1 MMGNEVL
8 LYVPNIIGYARL
20 CLLAVSISMYD
31 SPVIFLIF
39 YCISAILDGFDGYAA
54 RKLNQMSGFGA
65 WLDVVVD
72 LISRGILWC
81 FISKW
86 GYFVMVIEWMTFVA
100 THSGGSNWKI
110 PEEDFPVVC
119 RKVMENGFKTPLG
132 TYAITGLH
140 ILPIWLYICSKDL
153 IVASLQLS
161 PWIQHSVTLFLIGG
175 RLLSL
180 RVEIFFIS
188 KHLAVLLSADEI
200 ENS

>member
-1 MMGNEVL
+1 MMGYVL

-20 CLLAVSISMYD
+20 CLLALSISTFD
-31 SPVIFLIF
+31 TPVMFLIF
-39 YCISAILDGFDGYAA
+39 YSVSAILDGFDGYAA
-54 RKLNQMSGFGA
+54 RKLNQMSAFGA
-65 WLDVVVD
+65 WFDVIVD
-72 LISRGILWC
+72 LISRGALWC

-100 THSGGSNWKI
+100 THSRGPSWRI
-110 PEEDFPVVC
+110 PEKDFPVIC

-140 ILPIWLYICSKDL
+140 VLPIWLYGCMKDV
-153 IVASLQLS
+153 IVISLGLS
-161 PWIQHSVTLFLIGG
+161 PWIQHFGTLFLIGG

-188 KHLAVLLSADEI
+188 KYIAVLLSEDDDKI
-200 ENS
+200 S